1 MAAAP
6 SAGYADGGY
15 TTPAP
20 SLSMEE
26 FTKAVQEFRAATK
39 AMRTYILYQ
48 DIEDAEET
56 MARARAPFTR
66 NKK

>member
-1 MAAAP
+1 
-6 SAGYADGGY
+6 
-15 TTPAP
+15 
-20 SLSMEE
+20 MEE